1 MQERWQEQMLARR
14 YTRDVIAR
22 AIIRQTRHLAHQLLH
37 DVYFAMVDDFVDDL
51 SSSEEDTWVT
61 TRAERQ
67 KTIDGFQQ
75 FAARL
80 KGRQVLHGPGISDE
94 DRGLPAA
101 FLADRNRRQLNMT
114 RLRLISGEEVAIK
127 VPGEASLHDF
137 CIQVRNTLGLQ
148 KHISLALLRVGPG
161 GFDNRLLSCS
171 RHINAGRH
179 VRKTVFEVVLHK

>member
-1 MQERWQEQMLARR
+1 MQERWQQQMLARR

-51 SSSEEDTWVT
+51 T

-67 KTIDGFQQ
+67 KTIDGFRQ
-75 FAARL
+75 FAAGL
-80 KGRQVLHGPGISDE
+80 KGRQVWHGPGISDE

-101 FLADRNRRQLNMT
+101 FLADRNRRQLDMT
-114 RLRLISGEEVAIK
+114 RLRTFSGGEVAIE
-127 VPGEASLHDF
+127 VPEEASLHDF
-137 CIQVRNTLGLQ
+137 YIQVRNTLGLQ

-161 GFDNRLLSCS
+161 DFDSRQLSCS
-171 RHINAGRH
+171 RHVNASRH
-179 VRKTVFEVVLHK
+179 VKRTVFEVVVHK